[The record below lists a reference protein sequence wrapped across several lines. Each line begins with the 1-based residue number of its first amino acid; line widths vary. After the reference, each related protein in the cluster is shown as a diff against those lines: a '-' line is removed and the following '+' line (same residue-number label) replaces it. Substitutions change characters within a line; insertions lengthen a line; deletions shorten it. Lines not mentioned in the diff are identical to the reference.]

1 MNSIFYLPVWQGI
14 LVMVACSTVLG
25 ILIVWISRKLIIRH
39 LTKQH
44 ERIGRLLFRVSAGLI
59 ALLISLSYANERVE
73 HNRVRDSLEIEASLI
88 ANVFIKLKL
97 HNSVES
103 EAIKKE
109 LVKYVEYTI
118 NDKWEEVNA
127 NPYYSKI
134 TATIVEVNRM
144 VYSLPSNTQN
154 QVVLKSSIISEVN
167 EIVKLMQVRFYAK
180 HSLYPFL
187 VYILGIGIMIM
198 WIFFA
203 VYNVDVLSLIFLSL
217 YNAFL
222 IILIYFII
230 MLSNPMVGSL
240 KIDANAFNILKTKGI
255 DKMLNQ

>member
-1 MNSIFYLPVWQGI
+1 MNSIFYLPIWQGI
-14 LVMVACSTVLG
+14 FLMIAFSTLAG
-25 ILIVWISRKLIIRH
+25 ILIVWVSRRLIVKH

-88 ANVFIKLKL
+88 ANVFVKLNL
-97 HNSVES
+97 HNSAEA
-103 EAIKKE
+103 EAIEKE
-109 LVKYVEYTI
+109 LIKYVEYTI
-118 NDKWEEVNA
+118 NDQWEEVNA

-134 TATIVEVNRM
+134 TTTIVAVNRM
-144 VYSLPSNTQN
+144 AYSLPTDTQN
-154 QVVLKSSIISEVN
+154 QIVLKSSIISEVN
-167 EIVKLMQVRFYAK
+167 EIVKLMQIRFYAK

-187 VYILGIGIMIM
+187 IYILGIGMLFM
-198 WIFFA
+198 WIFFGIYRLDA
-203 VYNVDVLSLIFLSL
+203 LSLIFLSL

-230 MLSNPMVGSL
+230 MLSNPMIGSL
-240 KIDANAFNILKTKGI
+240 RIDANAFNVLKTKGI
-255 DKMLNQ
+255 DKMLDQ